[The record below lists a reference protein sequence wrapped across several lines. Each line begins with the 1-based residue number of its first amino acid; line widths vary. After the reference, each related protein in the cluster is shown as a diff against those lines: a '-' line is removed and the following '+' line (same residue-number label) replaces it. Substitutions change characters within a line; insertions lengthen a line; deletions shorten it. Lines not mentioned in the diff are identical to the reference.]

1 MGRFRNVLGNRNFS
15 LLWIGQIISQFGD
28 RLDQMA
34 LIALIYRF
42 APGSTTQMAKV
53 MSFTIIPVFLIGPIA
68 GVYVDRWDR
77 RRTMVVCDILR
88 AILILSIPLYF
99 MKLGSMLPI
108 YIIVFLAFSIAR
120 FYVPAKMSII
130 PDLVKTDDL
139 LLANSLVNTTG
150 MVAAMFGLGLGGILV
165 GIVGAEGGF
174 MIDGVSFLISGIM
187 IFFLSTRALRELK
200 KERPPL
206 ELCRAVRQSFGDG
219 RLIDVGK
226 GIADV
231 IRKSAFD
238 EMKDAVAFLK
248 NQKQIRSCLG
258 VLFLLWASLG
268 AIYVVSIIF
277 VQQAFSSVTKDIGLL
292 VVGLG
297 LGLFVGSLGYGRL
310 GHKRDGFRTIFS
322 CILACGVVLS
332 IFVLAV
338 LKAPNLLIALA
349 LAFILGLVVSPVMV
363 ISNTLVQELTDSTMR
378 GKVFSSLEIVVHF
391 AFLVAML
398 VSAPLA
404 DRIGAVKILLSVSS
418 LLVLIG
424 LAGLIGQYGKV
435 RRT

>member
-28 RLDQMA
+28 RLNQMA

-88 AILILSIPLYF
+88 GILILFIPFYF
-99 MKLGSMLPI
+99 IKLGSMLPI
-108 YIIVFLAFSIAR
+108 YVIVFLAFSIAR
-120 FYVPAKMSII
+120 FHVPAKMSII

-174 MIDGVSFLISGIM
+174 IIDGVSFLISGIL
-187 IFFLSTRALRELK
+187 IFFLSTRVIRNLKRE
-200 KERPPL
+200 
-206 ELCRAVRQSFGDG
+206 

-226 GIADV
+226 GIAEV
-231 IRKSAFD
+231 IRKSAFE
-238 EMKDAVAFLK
+238 EMKDAVVFLSK
-248 NQKQIRSCLG
+248 QKQLRSCLG
-258 VLFLLWASLG
+258 ILFLLWASLG

-277 VQQAFSSVTKDIGLL
+277 VQQAFSSVTKEIGLL

-297 LGLFVGSLGYGRL
+297 LGLFAGSLFYGRL
-310 GHKRDGFRTIFS
+310 GKKRDGFRTIFS
-322 CILACGVVLS
+322 CIFACGVVLS

-338 LKAPNLLIALA
+338 IKAPNLLIALV

-363 ISNTLVQELTDSTMR
+363 ISNTLVQELTESTMR
-378 GKVFSSLEIVVHF
+378 GKIFSSIEIVVHF

-398 VSAPLA
+398 ISAPLA
-404 DRIGAVKILLSVSS
+404 DRIGPVKILLFVSS
-418 LLVLIG
+418 SLVLIG
-424 LAGLIGQYGKV
+424 LAGLIGQYGKI